1 MFGFGLNQAH
11 EFFTMNSQELADKV
25 IKIFEEAIDE
35 GADIQDENIQME
47 LFAIAG
53 GNLSDMTASDQR
65 RVVDTIKCYR
75 QLIEREI
82 HAVDSDIDFF

>member
-11 EFFTMNSQELADKV
+11 EFFIMNSQELADKV
-25 IKIFEEAIDE
+25 IKIFEGAIDE
-35 GADIQDENIQME
+35 GADIEDENLQME

-65 RVVDTIKCYR
+65 RVVNEINRYR
-75 QLIEREI
+75 ELTEREI
-82 HAVDSDIDFF
+82 HAIDSDVDFF